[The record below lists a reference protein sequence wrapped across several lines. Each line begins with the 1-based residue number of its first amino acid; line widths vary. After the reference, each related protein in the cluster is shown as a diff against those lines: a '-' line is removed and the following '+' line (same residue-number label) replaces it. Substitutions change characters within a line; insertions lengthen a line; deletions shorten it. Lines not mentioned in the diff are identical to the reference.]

1 MFWSLI
7 LLGILSLCFD
17 FIIYDKKYR
26 KIIIFFIVGMSLF
39 CLIPYLVDC
48 FSVDGRIFFEKDIVK
63 FWTDYLGDI
72 LGPLIALFGIWL
84 ENLKKEKRKEIR
96 EKKNLVESLKYD
108 LDINLEEKNEKYKIL
123 SVLNFTREIS
133 YKGELEGIHSF
144 ENVNF
149 KEYRINILN
158 LDFGKDVLGLNRRI
172 ESFNKEWLFLYKN
185 SKNRMELIKQIKK
198 SINEKDK
205 NIIRVIEDI
214 SSAIFCYTSFSLIER
229 NAETVK
235 NYIERLNNNI
245 NHIENNEELEK
256 KLKDKGKYNFS
267 HQNKETMLFL
277 LDLLKE
283 STKLL
288 SDISFNDTELTDDA
302 KKLFEEKR
310 CEFYEYCSS
319 MIKII
324 SIDIF
329 KIYEDIKNLNS
340 SLEKE
345 LNRL

>member
-17 FIIYDKKYR
+17 FIVYDKKYR
-26 KIIIFFIVGMSLF
+26 KIIIFFIVGVGLF
-39 CLIPYLVDC
+39 CLIPYLVDY
-48 FSVDGRIFFEKDIVK
+48 FSVDEIFFEKDIVK
-63 FWTDYLGDI
+63 FWTEYLGDI
-72 LGPLIALFGIWL
+72 LGSLIALFGIWL

-96 EKKNLVESLKYD
+96 EKKNLIESLKYD
-108 LDINLEEKNEKYKIL
+108 LDINLEGQNKKYKIL

-133 YKGELEGIHSF
+133 HKGELEGIHSF

-158 LDFGKDVLGLNRRI
+158 LDFGKDVLELNRRI

-185 SKNRMELIKQIKK
+185 SKNRVELLKEIK
-198 SINEKDK
+198 EFAGEEYE
-205 NIIRVIEDI
+205 NIIRFIEDI

-245 NHIENNEELEK
+245 NHIENNEELGK
-256 KLKDKGKYNFS
+256 RLKDKEKYNFS
-267 HQNKETMLFL
+267 HQNKETMVFL
-277 LDLLKE
+277 LELLRE

-288 SDISFNDTELTDDA
+288 SNISFNDTKITDDA